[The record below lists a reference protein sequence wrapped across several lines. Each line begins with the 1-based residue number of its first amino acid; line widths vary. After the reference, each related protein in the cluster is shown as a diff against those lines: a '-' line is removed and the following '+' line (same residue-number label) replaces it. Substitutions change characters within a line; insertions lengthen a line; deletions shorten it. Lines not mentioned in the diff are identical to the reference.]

1 MKRYPECIQS
11 IVSDC
16 STCSLSSYGRDCRN
30 APANQLAYM
39 RSRSGLTQQQLAD
52 RIGVTVPYLS
62 KLETGERTINNVR
75 LSSAVAIAD
84 ALGITDVRL
93 LMQPKQEADDD
104 A

>member
-1 MKRYPECIQS
+1 MKRYPDCQFENG
-11 IVSDC
+11 SDC
-16 STCSLSSYGRDCRN
+16 ASCSCSSYGRDCRN

-39 RSRSGLTQQQLAD
+39 RTRAGLTQQQLAD

-75 LSSAVAIAD
+75 LSSAVSIAD

-93 LMQPKQEADDD
+93 LMQPLRNDDD
-104 A
+104 E